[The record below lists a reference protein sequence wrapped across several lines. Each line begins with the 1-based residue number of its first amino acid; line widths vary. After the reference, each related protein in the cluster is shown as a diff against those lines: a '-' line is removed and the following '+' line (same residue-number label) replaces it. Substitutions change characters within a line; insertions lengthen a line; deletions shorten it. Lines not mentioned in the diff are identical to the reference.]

1 MEIHDKIRMMRE
13 INQWTQ
19 EDMAEKLSM
28 SANGYANMERGK
40 TAINLDKLKQI
51 AEIFNIDVVELLSNQ
66 DRTFFFSIGDH
77 NNNSHNGNGSAD
89 KFQALLDLKDEL
101 LEQKNNE
108 IAALKQ
114 IIQLLQQ
121 KIEK

>member
-1 MEIHDKIRMMRE
+1 MEIHDNIRVKRDS
-13 INQWTQ
+13 NPWTQ
-19 EDMAEKLSM
+19 EEMADKLSM
-28 SANGYANMERGK
+28 SANGYANIERGK

-51 AEIFNIDVVELLSNQ
+51 ADIFNIDIVELLANQ
-66 DRTFFFSIGDH
+66 DKTFFFSIGDH
-77 NNNSHNGNGSAD
+77 NNSHNGNGATD
-89 KFQALLDLKDEL
+89 KLQALLDLKDEL

-121 KIEK
+121 QIEN

>member
-1 MEIHDKIRMMRE
+1 MEIHDKIRVMRE

-28 SANGYANMERGK
+28 SANGYANIERGK

-77 NNNSHNGNGSAD
+77 NNSHNGNGSAD
-89 KFQALLDLKDEL
+89 KLQALLDLKDEL